1 VRAADRVGVTVP
13 ISGPL
18 LRRIGHLVGA
28 ALVFTTLA
36 NGLPTYAKRTGLLER
51 PSYERYW
58 LERCGKSEYEAFW
71 AGLGRR
77 CASPEPRPSRLSRPV
92 AAAYA
97 TKVGPNE
104 RFLKA
109 AKDAV
114 VLGLLLAGAV
124 VSWRGRAA
132 FPERDRSLWI
142 ALLAVA
148 LASVATVRAGETLL
162 ILAGLRAFAFLGLAL
177 MWVPFV
183 SRELL
188 STVAAWCAGLL
199 LAECALIPG
208 EILYGVSD
216 RPPGSFPRVAGTLV
230 HPNSLGLVVVTVA
243 CFVQGFAPSGRQR
256 ALTWAAAAVLVACAG
271 SGVGWLVLGVLAIS
285 YGVTRLV
292 RSSWGVVAIS
302 AAAVLLTVAL
312 VPSLTGRADVLASPR
327 GRLQTLFDILDDG
340 LLTVVFGRGLGHGTN
355 TAAALGEGAARGLD
369 STVTLLVA
377 QGGLLTLIAVYALLF
392 RAFLRGR
399 DERPFLASVLLASVA
414 ANVLETFPVNVI
426 LGLCLARSGR
436 PQSAESG

>member
-1 VRAADRVGVTVP
+1 VTGP
-13 ISGPL
+13 ISAPL

-36 NGLPTYAKRTGLLER
+36 NGLMTYAKRTGLVER

-58 LERCGKSEYEAFW
+58 LERCGNTEYEAFW

-77 CASPEPRPSRLSRPV
+77 CASPEPPQFRLNRP
-92 AAAYA
+92 AAAGYA
-97 TKVGPNE
+97 TKVGPRE

-114 VLGLLLAGAV
+114 VLGLILAGSV
-124 VSWRGRAA
+124 VSWRVRTVCPGW
-132 FPERDRSLWI
+132 DRVLGI
-142 ALLAVA
+142 ALLAAA
-148 LASVATVRAGETLL
+148 LSSVATVRAGEPLL
-162 ILAGLRAFAFLGLAL
+162 ILAGLRAFAFLGVAL
-177 MWVPFV
+177 LWVPLV

-188 STVAAWCAGLL
+188 STLAAWCAGLL

-208 EILYGVSD
+208 ELLYGVSD

-230 HPNSLGLVVVTVA
+230 HPNSLGLVAVSAA
-243 CFVQGFAPSGRQR
+243 CYVQGFARSGRQR
-256 ALTWAAAAVLVACAG
+256 ALAWSAAVVLVACAG

-285 YGVTRLV
+285 YAATHIV
-292 RSSWGVVAIS
+292 RSAWGVVPIS

-312 VPSLTGRADVLASPR
+312 VPLLTGRADVLESPR
-327 GRLQTLFDILDDG
+327 GRLHALFDIMDDG
-340 LLTVVFGRGLGHGTN
+340 LLMVALGRGLGHGTN
-355 TAAALGEGAARGLD
+355 AAAALGEGATRGLD

-377 QGGLLTLIAVYALLF
+377 QGGLVTLVAVYALLV

-399 DERPFLASVLLASVA
+399 DERPFLASVLLSGVA
-414 ANVLETFPVNVI
+414 ANVLETFPVNVL
-426 LGLCLARSGR
+426 LGLCLARRGR
-436 PQSAESG
+436 PQSGESG